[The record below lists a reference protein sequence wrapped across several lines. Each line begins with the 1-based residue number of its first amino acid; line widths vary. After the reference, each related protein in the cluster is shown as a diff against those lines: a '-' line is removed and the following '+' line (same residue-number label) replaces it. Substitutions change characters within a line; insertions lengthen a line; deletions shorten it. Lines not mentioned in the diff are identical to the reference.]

1 LRRIV
6 PAAAAL
12 LIFFPLCESVC
23 AQQMAD
29 DYKAFQIDRG
39 ATLYGE
45 NCRECH
51 ADGTGI
57 PGVNLRTGQFLHGST
72 DDDLLVIIRNGV
84 PGTAM
89 PPHDLPGSDIAA
101 LVAYIRSMGK
111 DTTAVVKLGD
121 PARGKVLFNGE
132 GGCLNCH
139 RVGSV
144 GSRTALNLSDTGTLH
159 PPSYLQRALIDPNAV
174 LTGTPENRVM
184 RAVTS
189 SGKTITGRRLN
200 EDTYT
205 VQLIDEHENLVSLD
219 KSDLKSITVVKE
231 SPMPSVKGKFNDE
244 QVSDLV
250 AYLAS
255 LKSSGATPTTYGSGP
270 VVGTSGGGRGRG
282 GPGAGGAGGRG
293 GAPTPTPQGTPAPTT
308 GGGR

>member
-1 LRRIV
+1 
-6 PAAAAL
+6 
-12 LIFFPLCESVC
+12 
-23 AQQMAD
+23 MAD
-29 DYKAFQIDRG
+29 DYKAFQVDRG

-51 ADGTGI
+51 ADGSGV

-72 DDDLLVIIRNGV
+72 DDDLMVIIRNGV

-111 DTTAVVKLGD
+111 DTSAVVKLGD
-121 PARGKVLFNGE
+121 PAKGKALFNGE

-139 RVGSV
+139 RVGSA
-144 GSRTALNLSDTGTLH
+144 GSRVALNLSDTGTLH
-159 PPSYLQRALIDPNAV
+159 PPSYLERALLDPNSVAA
-174 LTGTPENRVM
+174 GTPENRLM
-184 RAVTS
+184 RAVTN
-189 SGKTITGRRLN
+189 SGKVITGRRLN

-205 VQLIDEHENLVSLD
+205 VQVIDEHENLVSLE
-219 KSDLKSITVVKE
+219 KSDLRSLTVLNE
-231 SPMPSVKGKFNDE
+231 SPMPSLKGKFSDD
-244 QVSDLV
+244 QIGDLV

-255 LKSSGATPTTYGSGP
+255 LKSSAATPTTYGSGP
-270 VVGTSGGGRGRG
+270 GVGAGFGAGRG
-282 GPGAGGAGGRG
+282 GAGRGGAGGRG
-293 GAPTPTPQGTPAPTT
+293 GAAPAPQAAPAQTT